1 MYGEDKDG
9 VGKPPLIDRDRKM
22 VTLSTYAE
30 AAREGN
36 CYAGA
41 NQAGVVFTVG
51 LSQTYTG
58 LVVYNPIGSGKVLRI
73 LAAGQSEIVAPGG
86 ANITEYWLGTGH
98 HASTA
103 CTAGSALTAYNCRVG
118 GSVGVGV
125 VYDGSEL
132 NSAPS
137 YTFPIMTGKTAANLS
152 VAAAPGLVRIDG
164 LVALPA
170 GAYAAI
176 INFST
181 GAAAGGKAAILWQ
194 ELDA

>member
-1 MYGEDKDG
+1 MYGEDING
-9 VGKPPLIDRDRKM
+9 VGKPPLIDRERKM
-22 VTLSTYAE
+22 VTLSEYAE
-30 AAREGN
+30 AARQGN

-41 NQAGVVFTVG
+41 NQAGVVWTDG
-51 LSQTYTG
+51 ISQTYTG
-58 LVVYNPIGSGKVLRI
+58 LVVYNPIGSGKILRI

-86 ANITEYWLGTGH
+86 ANITEYWLGCGY

-103 CTAGSALTAYNCRVG
+103 CTAGSELTAYNCRVG

-125 VYDGSEL
+125 AYDGSEL
-132 NSAPS
+132 NAIPTW
-137 YTFPIMTGKTAANLS
+137 TFPIMTSKTAAVLA

-164 LVALPA
+164 LVALPP

-176 INFST
+176 LTFMV
-181 GAAAGGKAAILWQ
+181 GAASGGKGAILWQ